1 MPDLQLRF
9 HKDMLV
15 LSSPLEASLAA
26 RGVEVAADEE
36 ALSITEAEM
45 VREVLQL
52 ESLSGAPCLVTP
64 TNGIT
69 RARLAHAR
77 LEDRDAPIA
86 DAALDIVESLSPQ
99 HVIAEI
105 GPTRLPIDPESK
117 ASLMANR
124 DQYSEAVHAF
134 GTERVDAFFLNGL
147 AGIDDMR
154 CALMG
159 VRRMC
164 DTPVLVSVDVDAS
177 GNVIGRNQSIEDLVD
192 VMEEFEADVVGFST
206 SASIDQAAALVERI
220 CRVTE
225 LPVLVQL
232 DVTQSESR
240 MSAMDSPYGHPDA
253 LIDAALRLR
262 SAGAQFLRASGDAGP
277 AYTGALVAAVSGADS
292 IR

>member
-15 LSSPLEASLAA
+15 LSSPIEASLAA
-26 RGVEVAADEE
+26 QGIEAAAEGE
-36 ALSITEAEM
+36 ALSITESEM

-77 LEDRDAPIA
+77 LEDRDAQIA

-99 HVIAEI
+99 HIIAEI

-117 ASLMANR
+117 TSLMANR
-124 DQYSEAVHAF
+124 DQYGEAVRAF
-134 GTERVDAFFLNGL
+134 GTERPDAFFLNGL
-147 AGIDDMR
+147 AGIDDLR

-164 DTPVLVSVDVDAS
+164 DTPVLASVDVDAS
-177 GNVIGRNQSIEDLVD
+177 GNAIGRSQSIEAIID
-192 VMEEFEADVVGFST
+192 VMEDFEADVVGFAT
-206 SASIDQAAALVERI
+206 SAPVDCAAAIVERI
-220 CRVTE
+220 CRATE
-225 LPVLVQL
+225 LPILVQL
-232 DVTQSESR
+232 EVGRAGAGSP
-240 MSAMDSPYGHPDA
+240 AADSPYSHPDT

-262 SAGAQFLRASGDAGP
+262 AAGAQFLRASGAAAP